1 MQDITIRP
9 VRREDHADWRAL
21 WDGYNA
27 FYGRVG
33 TTALPEAVTARTWER
48 FFDSAEPVFSLVAE
62 QDGRVTGLANYLFHR
77 STSRLSDVC
86 YLQDLYTAE
95 HARGHGV
102 GRRLIEGVVERA
114 RTAGCCRVYWQTHG
128 ENRVARG
135 LYDAIAQH
143 SGFIVYAR
151 DL

>member
-9 VRREDHADWRAL
+9 VRREDHAEWRAL

-33 TTALPEAVTARTWER
+33 PTAVPESVTARTWEW
-48 FFDSAEPVFSLVAE
+48 FFDPAEAVFSLVAE
-62 QDGRVTGLANYLFHR
+62 RGGRVHGLANYLFHR
-77 STSRLSDVC
+77 STSRPRDVC

-102 GRRLIEGVVERA
+102 ARRLIESVVERA
-114 RTAGCCRVYWQTHG
+114 RTARCCRVYWQTHG
-128 ENRVARG
+128 ENRVARH
-135 LYDAIAQH
+135 LYDAIARH